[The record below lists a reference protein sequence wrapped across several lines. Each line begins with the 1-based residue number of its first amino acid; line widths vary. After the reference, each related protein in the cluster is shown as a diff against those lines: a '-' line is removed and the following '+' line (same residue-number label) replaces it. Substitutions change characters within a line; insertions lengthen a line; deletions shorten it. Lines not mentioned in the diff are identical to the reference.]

1 MTRGVSSI
9 VAEVLPVAHDCQA
22 NPASDHASHP
32 AMTIPAT
39 VATKSSQ
46 WATRGDTLCESSI
59 TRTCPPVRSVNAA
72 ARKIETA
79 RKYALYSH
87 AKERLTLRTVR
98 QKISV
103 RMRAAIPTTS
113 TAAT

>member
-1 MTRGVSSI
+1 M
-9 VAEVLPVAHDCQA
+9 VAEVLPVAHDFQA
-22 NPASDHASHP
+22 NAVSDHASHP
-32 AMTIPAT
+32 AMTTPPS

-46 WATRGDTLCESSI
+46 WATRGGTFCDSSI
-59 TRTCPPVRSVNAA
+59 TRTCPPVRRVNAA

-87 AKERLTLRTVR
+87 ANERLMLRTVR
-98 QKISV
+98 QKTSV